1 MRAGRRLAFVVGGV
15 AIGAAA
21 WANNPPGSPPL
32 GGPMSHVL
40 VTVFE
45 GEFVIGFESPQLNP
59 VELQGPGEGYAGAAG
74 VLNGAWFNAQYGW
87 LPSGFWAPPPGAELW
102 VRLVDQTPGLRCHI
116 GRPYGPYAQF
126 DPILTT
132 DGSEPRFV
140 WDGGM
145 LHNYYAVDTLGPFE
159 TTYEV
164 YFGDAHG
171 DEIPGA
177 ATPGLVTLAF
187 EFGHA
192 DVDGDGAVDVDDL
205 YAWHA
210 GAGDPDC
217 DEDGEV
223 TLRDRALLQRTV
235 RRGESAS
242 MAGR

>member
-1 MRAGRRLAFVVGGV
+1 MVVGV

-59 VELQGPGEGYAGAAG
+59 VELRGPGEGYAGAAG

-102 VRLVDQTPGLRCHI
+102 VRLVDQTPGLCCYI
-116 GRPYGPYAQF
+116 GRPYGSYEQF

-132 DGSEPRFV
+132 EGSPPMLL

-145 LHNYYAVDTLGPFE
+145 LHNYYAADTLGPFE
-159 TTYEV
+159 ATYEV
-164 YFGDAHG
+164 YFGDG
-171 DEIPGA
+171 QGVEIPGSA
-177 ATPGLVTLAF
+177 SAGRVTLTF
-187 EFGHA
+187 EFG
-192 DVDGDGAVDVDDL
+192 DGDIDGDGAVDVEDL

-210 GAGDPDC
+210 GGAGADA
-217 DEDGEV
+217 DGDGAV
-223 TLRDRALLQRTV
+223 TPRDRELLQRTV
-235 RRGESAS
+235 RRGEAS
-242 MAGR
+242 DAARRGQGSSLVVQ